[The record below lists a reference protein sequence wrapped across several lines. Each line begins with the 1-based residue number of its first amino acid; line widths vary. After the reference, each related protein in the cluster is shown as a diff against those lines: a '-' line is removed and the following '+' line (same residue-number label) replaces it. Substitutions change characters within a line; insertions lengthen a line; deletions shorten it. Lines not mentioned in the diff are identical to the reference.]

1 MMETV
6 SVTLKQFPLPALVNV
21 RRTEP
26 DATSAGDGI
35 YVPVSVVLFGLNV
48 PVPDVL
54 QVPLP
59 VEEVPV
65 YNALG
70 MLLQRNIVVPASTT
84 GAFVIVMTIESITD
98 RHVPL
103 SVVVR
108 YNVTDPTAVSPALGE

>member
-1 MMETV
+1 M
-6 SVTLKQFPLPALVNV
+6 
-21 RRTEP
+21 
-26 DATSAGDGI
+26 
-35 YVPVSVVLFGLNV
+35 
-48 PVPDVL
+48 
-54 QVPLP
+54 
-59 VEEVPV
+59 

-70 MLLQRNIVVPASTT
+70 LLLQRNIVVPASTT